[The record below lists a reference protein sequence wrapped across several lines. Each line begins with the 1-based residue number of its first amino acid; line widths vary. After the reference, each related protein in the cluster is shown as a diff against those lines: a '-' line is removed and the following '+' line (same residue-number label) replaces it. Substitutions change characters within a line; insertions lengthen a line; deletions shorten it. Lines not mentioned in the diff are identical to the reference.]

1 MTPLPEMLMSA
12 DVRYIFYENTPG
24 FKVDGDDAG
33 APVTDGAVQGFGW
46 KNTLVLAFGLQY
58 ELSERVFLRG
68 GYNYAGKAIE
78 DELQGINVQLP
89 QVINHHASLGLGYRP
104 SRRFEISA
112 GYYHGFKRSQT
123 GPWILP
129 DGAPDVAAVTNT
141 LSENSF
147 QLQFTMA
154 TRGL

>member
-1 MTPLPEMLMSA
+1 M
-12 DVRYIFYENTPG
+12 
-24 FKVDGDDAG
+24 
-33 APVTDGAVQGFGW
+33 
-46 KNTLVLAFGLQY
+46 LAFGLQY

-78 DELQGINVQLP
+78 DELQGVNVQLP
-89 QVINHHASLGLGYRP
+89 QIINHHASVGLGYRP

-129 DGAPDVAAVTNT
+129 DGAPNGAAVTNT